1 MQEEV
6 VQKLVDHTSH
16 KDSFQIIVSDDSTR
30 FTKKFNPP
38 IQLKKNRPYEIA
50 LVNLETYYSI
60 PNISNKNNT
69 LTYSANGG
77 ADWHTITI
85 ATGSYDIEDI
95 NDIIQGGM
103 KLNGHWDE
111 ANEVV
116 TSTELLDIR
125 FIHFPQTF
133 RLVTK
138 SLKTLKQSFIYP

>member
-6 VQKLVDHTSH
+6 LQTLVDNTSH

-30 FTKKFNPP
+30 FKKKFNPP

-60 PNISNKNNT
+60 PNIIPISNT
-69 LTYSANGG
+69 LVEVRWL
-77 ADWHTITI
+77 D
-85 ATGSYDIEDI
+85 DIEDI
-95 NDIIQGGM
+95 NDVIQGGM
-103 KLNGHWDE
+103 KSNGHWDE

-125 FIHFPQTF
+125 FIHFSQTF
-133 RLVTK
+133 RLVTI